1 MKKRRL
7 GRTGIEITPIGLGCW
22 QFSQGANFIARFWD
36 TLSDE
41 AIRGVVET
49 ALKGGV
55 NWFDT
60 AEAYGNGRSE
70 QKLAEALVALDV
82 KPGAVV
88 IATKWLPFFRTA
100 GSISA
105 TIDTRISCLGRYP
118 IDLYQVHAWDPVTPL
133 EETLSTLN
141 ELVTR
146 GWVRYIGASNFR
158 GWQLQKA
165 LDLSRSHDWEPFVC
179 LQPQYNL
186 MCRATEFEIL
196 PVCANE
202 GLGVIPWSPLRGG
215 WLSGRYRRGMKS
227 PVEGSRV
234 AVAEKLGWS
243 ESWSRYNNEAT
254 WKTIDELF
262 AVAEQAGK
270 TPAQTALRWLLQN
283 PAVTAPI
290 VGAHSM
296 EQLNDNLGS
305 VGWSLSDEQVRRL
318 EAASA
323 LPVSYPYDDAAEQQQ
338 RGGRA

>member
-88 IATKWLPFFRTA
+88 IATKWQPFFRTA

-118 IDLYQVHAWDPVTPL
+118 IDLYQVHNPMSFSPIPTQMREMAKLLKAGRIRAVG
-133 EETLSTLN
+133 
-141 ELVTR
+141 V
-146 GWVRYIGASNFR
+146 SNF
-158 GWQLQKA
+158 
-165 LDLSRSHDWEPFVC
+165 
-179 LQPQYNL
+179 
-186 MCRATEFEIL
+186 
-196 PVCANE
+196 
-202 GLGVIPWSPLRGG
+202 
-215 WLSGRYRRGMKS
+215 
-227 PVEGSRV
+227 
-234 AVAEKLGWS
+234 
-243 ESWSRYNNEAT
+243 
-254 WKTIDELF
+254 
-262 AVAEQAGK
+262 
-270 TPAQTALRWLLQN
+270 
-283 PAVTAPI
+283 
-290 VGAHSM
+290 
-296 EQLNDNLGS
+296 S
-305 VGWSLSDEQVRRL
+305 V
-318 EAASA
+318 
-323 LPVSYPYDDAAEQQQ
+323 
-338 RGGRA
+338 